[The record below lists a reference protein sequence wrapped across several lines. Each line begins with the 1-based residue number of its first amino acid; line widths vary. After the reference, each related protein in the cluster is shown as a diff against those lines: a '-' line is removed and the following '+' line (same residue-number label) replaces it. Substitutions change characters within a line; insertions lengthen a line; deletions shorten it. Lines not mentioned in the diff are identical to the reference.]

1 MKSIVLRLLVTLGMM
16 SGMAIITPPA
26 QVNAQ
31 APTRRVCVQR
41 NAAGKCIRSR
51 VVRAKRPVRQSV
63 R

>member
-16 SGMAIITPPA
+16 SGMAIIMPPA
-26 QVNAQ
+26 EVNAQ

-41 NAAGKCIRSR
+41 NAAGRCIRSK
-51 VVRAKRPVRQSV
+51 VVRVKQPVRKPV